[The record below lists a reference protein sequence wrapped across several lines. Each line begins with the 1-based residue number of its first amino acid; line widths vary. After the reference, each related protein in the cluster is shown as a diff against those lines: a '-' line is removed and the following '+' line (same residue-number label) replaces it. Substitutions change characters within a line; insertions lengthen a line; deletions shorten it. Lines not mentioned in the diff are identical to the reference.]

1 MPNARIAN
9 TAPSFSTLDQ
19 ISKPMSDSLPLR
31 DRYLALIDEIVQTTL
46 KGKIRSQQQVY
57 QMLLEGVSPG
67 TGEIFELALSDRIT
81 ATQYQVDTQTD
92 ELKQAKATRSLR
104 AIKTIR
110 GEWQRWQEENR
121 ATEAIA
127 AAIQEITTAY
137 PEHRLT
143 ALLRVLDPN
152 RTQSLNLQQIQQLS
166 KALQQQAQPDPDLYP
181 FQQLSEGITRGVA
194 SWQRLQDHLV
204 SWMYDQSRGP
214 LGFEGASGQRGPW
227 ALWAKQVSSPLPQA
241 LFHTLALNQS
251 VTELAAQQSSIN
263 LSAWVELAVIL
274 QCLQRG
280 LVTWFDQQAYDV
292 KAGSKMSISTF
303 LTFAVVW
310 SQLANGFSQAVNRSA
325 NISKSLSDGCSQ
337 VMLQIL
343 RTFATREYFPL
354 YGGIFASFSGDYLRD
369 TLNYLDEPLRQVEG
383 TQEKARILTLL
394 GYSQRAL
401 GQYQQAE
408 SFHQQALEIARNAGD
423 RPCEIA
429 NLNHL
434 SRTCVAQKIYAEAIN
449 YSQRALILSRQ
460 GGDRLGEANALTN
473 LGYSQVFQATLLEQ
487 IALETYETAI
497 QYLQQ
502 GLKLSEQLGEIQSQ
516 ALCFSSLGIAH
527 LVLSQPQEAVKYLE
541 NGLQTAQYSGD
552 LYLQG
557 LNLANLAEAHYGL
570 QNLEKA
576 IYTGCLGMYLLEQ
589 IASKEWRQPAGLLVI
604 LRGQIGAEAFQTLL
618 GQRRSQIIA
627 VIGVDG
633 YDHLPQLLEQFR
645 GMRDEG

>member
-1 MPNARIAN
+1 M
-9 TAPSFSTLDQ
+9 TAEVAA
-19 ISKPMSDSLPLR
+19 PMSDQPL
-31 DRYLALIDEIVQTTL
+31 RYLALIDEIVQTTL

-57 QMLLEGVSPG
+57 QMLLQGVSPG
-67 TGEIFELALSDRIT
+67 TGEIFERALGDRIT

-104 AIKTIR
+104 ALQTISK
-110 GEWQRWQEENR
+110 EWQRWQEQNR

-127 AAIQEITTAY
+127 AATQEVTTAY

-152 RTQSLNLQQIQQLS
+152 RTQSLNLQQLQQLS
-166 KALQQQAQPDPDLYP
+166 LALQHQSQSSDPDFCTE
-181 FQQLSEGITRGVA
+181 FQQFSEGITRGVA

-204 SWMYDQSRGP
+204 SWMYDQSQGP

-251 VTELAAQQSSIN
+251 VTELAAQQRSIE
-263 LSAWVELAVIL
+263 LSDWVELAVIL

-310 SQLANGFSQAVNRSA
+310 SQLGNGLSGAANRINRV
-325 NISKSLSDGCSQ
+325 LSDACSQ
-337 VMLQIL
+337 LMLQIL
-343 RTFATREYFPL
+343 RTFAQQKYFPL

-401 GQYQQAE
+401 GQYQRAND
-408 SFHQQALEIARNAGD
+408 FHQQALEIARNAGD
-423 RPCEIA
+423 LPCEIA

-449 YSQRALILSRQ
+449 YSQRALILSR
-460 GGDRLGEANALTN
+460 GAGDRLGEANALVN
-473 LGYSQVFQATLLEQ
+473 LGYSEVFQAQLLEQ
-487 IALETYETAI
+487 IAPETYETAI
-497 QYLQQ
+497 GYLQQ

-516 ALCFSSLGIAH
+516 ALCFSSLGMAH
-527 LVLSQPQEAVKYLE
+527 LVLSQPQAAIKYLKD
-541 NGLQTAQYSGD
+541 GLQAAQFSGD
-552 LYLQG
+552 LYLQA

-589 IASKEWRQPAGLLVI
+589 IASKEWRQPAGLITI
-604 LRGQIGAEAFQTLL
+604 LQGQMGDVAFQTLL
-618 GQRRSQIIA
+618 KQHRSQIIA

-633 YDHLPQLLEQFR
+633 YDHIPQLLAEYKR
-645 GMRDEG
+645 SMH